1 MLKQIRTV
9 RCTHIMAQIS
19 LGFYDANGNLIGEEV
34 FPQGDTGPLV
44 AKLFHP
50 HAEEL
55 VSLIEMCV
63 GQAWEKLSASGRADG
78 PRCAEKAGENGS
90 PARPAELAR

>member
-1 MLKQIRTV
+1 M
-9 RCTHIMAQIS
+9 
-19 LGFYDANGNLIGEEV
+19 
-34 FPQGDTGPLV
+34 

-55 VSLIEMCV
+55 VGLIEMCV